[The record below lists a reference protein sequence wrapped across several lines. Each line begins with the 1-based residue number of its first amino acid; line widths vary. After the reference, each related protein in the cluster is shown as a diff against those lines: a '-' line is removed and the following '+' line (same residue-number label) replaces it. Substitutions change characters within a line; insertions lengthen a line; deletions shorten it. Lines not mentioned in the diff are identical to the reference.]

1 MASVVSAAHIASHS
15 GLLDVHVIAV
25 APRPVSDELKELH
38 GQLSD
43 KKCKLEKV
51 TCEKSKLESKLKN
64 LSKPQLGVV

>member
-1 MASVVSAAHIASHS
+1 MASVVPAAHVASYS
-15 GLLDVHVIAV
+15 GPLDVHVIAI
-25 APRPVSDELKELH
+25 APWPVNDELKELH

-51 TCEKSKLESKLKN
+51 TCEKSKLKSKLKN